1 MNSLRSGALGEI
13 VEDRIENI
21 LGSNISDEIL
31 KEIPVVKQI
40 KAVVSAGLSVNR
52 TQVICQSRRVNMICP
67 KCTFEQLDGSEQ
79 CLRCGVIFAKLHSV
93 RPEYACEPTN
103 ISTRGEI
110 IGNDSLTGSFKDLS
124 QKESPILLVGRLFVW
139 VVLLV
144 WGGKF
149 MLTPISGEAFSE
161 SYMHLVNLP
170 FHEAGHVIFSPFG
183 RFIQVLGG
191 TLGQWLVPLAVMVS
205 FLFKADR
212 FAASVG
218 LWWLGQSFMDIAPY
232 MDDARAGQLM
242 LLGGVTGSEV
252 EDYHDWEIILT
263 RLGLMQYDHVIARI
277 SFGCGVLL
285 MLAALIW
292 GGWALYCQNE
302 VRKQTLASNHF

>member
-1 MNSLRSGALGEI
+1 
-13 VEDRIENI
+13 
-21 LGSNISDEIL
+21 
-31 KEIPVVKQI
+31 
-40 KAVVSAGLSVNR
+40 
-52 TQVICQSRRVNMICP
+52 MICP
-67 KCTFEQLDGSEQ
+67 KCTFEQPDNSTQ
-79 CLRCGVIFAKLHSV
+79 CLRCGVIFAKLHPVQS
-93 RPEYACEPTN
+93 RLETDHADFPSAEQC
-103 ISTRGEI
+103 
-110 IGNDSLTGSFKDLS
+110 IGN
-124 QKESPILLVGRLFVW
+124 GRLAGTIIDVPSEENPLHLAGRAFVW

-144 WGGKF
+144 WGVKF
-149 MLTPISGEAFSE
+149 IFTPVSGEAFFA

-191 TLGQWLVPLAVMVS
+191 TLGQWLIPLVVTVS
-205 FLFKADR
+205 FVVKANR

-242 LLGGVTGSEV
+242 LIGGVTGSEV

-263 RLGLMQYDHVIARI
+263 RLDLMQYDHVIARI

-285 MLAALIW
+285 MLTALVW
-292 GGWALYCQNE
+292 GGWELNQQYQARRHLR
-302 VRKQTLASNHF
+302 V

>member
-1 MNSLRSGALGEI
+1 MVVGIYLI
-13 VEDRIENI
+13 V
-21 LGSNISDEIL
+21 
-31 KEIPVVKQI
+31 
-40 KAVVSAGLSVNR
+40 LSR
-52 TQVICQSRRVNMICP
+52 HVNMICP
-67 KCTFEQLDGSEQ
+67 KCTFEQLDGPEQ

-93 RPEYACEPTN
+93 RPEYAREPT
-103 ISTRGEI
+103 
-110 IGNDSLTGSFKDLS
+110 IGNDSLTGSFTDIS
-124 QKESPILLVGRLFVW
+124 QKESPIQMVGRLFVW

-149 MLTPISGEAFSE
+149 ILTPISGEAFSE

-183 RFIQVLGG
+183 HFIQVLGG
-191 TLGQWLVPLAVMVS
+191 TLGQWLVPLVVTVS
-205 FLFKADR
+205 FLFKADL

-277 SFGCGVLL
+277 SFSCGVLL
-285 MLAALIW
+285 MFAALIW
-292 GGWALYCQNE
+292 GGWTLYCRNKVQRNY
-302 VRKQTLASNHF
+302 KDPKGGSP